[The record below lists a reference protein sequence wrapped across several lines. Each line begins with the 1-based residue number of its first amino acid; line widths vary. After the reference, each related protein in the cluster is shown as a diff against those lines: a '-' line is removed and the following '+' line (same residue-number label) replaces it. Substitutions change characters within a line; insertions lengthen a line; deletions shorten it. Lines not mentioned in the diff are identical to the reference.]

1 MQALTTKV
9 KVQAGTY
16 YVGDLCYVIKSDDM
30 WSKVCDAMYPDG
42 GNHSVEGLIVVDGY
56 EMVTYSTMYG
66 DGTYYDAFSNEYPV
80 DAGLIGLISVDAIE
94 KINGGTVD
102 MTLGNVVTF
111 EEDFVCDSEDGVLT
125 FGNIIIHTE
134 GSDVDD
140 DEDYIDYDDDEDYAD

>member
-16 YVGDLCYVIKSDDM
+16 YVGDLCYVIKSNDM
-30 WSKVCDAMYPDG
+30 WSKVGSAMYPNG
-42 GNHSVEGLIVVDGY
+42 GNDSVEGQIVVDGH
-56 EMVTYSTMYG
+56 EMISYSTMYG
-66 DGTYYDAFSNEYPV
+66 DGTYYDNFGNEYPV

-94 KINGGTVD
+94 KINGGPVD

-134 GSDVDD
+134 GSDDYFDEEDD
-140 DEDYIDYDDDEDYAD
+140 DYYDED